1 MATGVL
7 VETGKHRKA
16 TVDHQRSGA
25 AEMWGKFMAL
35 GGPKHLLDGA
45 APAIGFLLGYGIADA
60 KTGVL
65 VALTIAVGLGLYRML
80 KGESVKTVAI
90 SVAAVAVFS
99 LFVGITGE
107 GRGFYLP
114 DLIICAIGAVAFG
127 VPLLTGRPLSHW
139 ICRRI
144 GLEPAEHADPEQRI
158 RLHHRVSVAWF
169 AFWMLHLVIMVPL
182 YVANK
187 VVILG
192 TVALILGKPLLVVA
206 IAATFLWVRRSLD
219 TSSAK

>member
-7 VETGKHRKA
+7 VETGKHRRD
-16 TVDHQRSGA
+16 TVEDQRSGA
-25 AEMWGKFMAL
+25 AEMWGKFLAL
-35 GGPKHLLDGA
+35 DGPKHLLDGA
-45 APAIGFLLGYGIADA
+45 APAIGFLVGYGSADA
-60 KTGVL
+60 EVGVL

-80 KGESVKTVAI
+80 KGETVRTVAL

-114 DLIICAIGAVAFG
+114 DLIVCAIGAVAFG
-127 VPLLTGRPLSHW
+127 VPLVTGRPLSHW

-144 GLEPAEHADPEQRI
+144 GLEPAAHADPEQRI
-158 RLHHRVSVAWF
+158 RLHRKVSVAWF

-182 YVANK
+182 YVADK

-206 IAATFLWVRRSLD
+206 IAATFLYVRRSLK

>member
-1 MATGVL
+1 M
-7 VETGKHRKA
+7 ETGRHRK
-16 TVDHQRSGA
+16 TMVDHQRSGA

-35 GGPKHLLDGA
+35 GGPRHLLDGA
-45 APAIGFLLGYGIADA
+45 APAIGFLIGYGTDSA

-65 VALTIAVGLGLYRML
+65 IALTVAVMLGIYRMM
-80 KGESVKTVAI
+80 KGDTVKTVAI
-90 SVAAVAVFS
+90 SIAAVAVFS

-114 DLIICAIGAVAFG
+114 DLLICAIGAVAFG
-127 VPLLTGRPLSHW
+127 VPLVTGRPLSHW
-139 ICRRI
+139 ICRKV

-158 RLHHRVSVAWF
+158 RLHRKVSLAWF
-169 AFWMLHLVIMVPL
+169 AFWMVHLVIMVPL
-182 YVANK
+182 YLANK

-206 IAATFLWVRRSLD
+206 IAATFLWVRRSLKH
-219 TSSAK
+219 SRAQ